1 MAKLCAN
8 WHEKGVKG
16 IESKL
21 SKVIDAPIIENK
33 VIIYVRARKRCL
45 I

>member
-1 MAKLCAN
+1 MAKFHAN
-8 WHEKGVKG
+8 QHEEGAIG

-21 SKVIDAPIIENK
+21 NKVIDAPIIENK
-33 VIIYVRARKRCL
+33 VIIYVCARKKCF

>member
-1 MAKLCAN
+1 
-8 WHEKGVKG
+8 
-16 IESKL
+16 L